1 MVELAGKVAIV
12 TGAASGIGLAVARD
26 FAKHG
31 IRVTVSDIDVEGG
44 KTAAAALP
52 GARFRA
58 ADMAKSEDVQ
68 RLVAETI
75 AAEGQVDILVN
86 NAGIQYVAPLT
97 EFPEAKWRQIIE
109 IMLTAPFLL
118 TKAVLPGMY
127 ARKWGRIL
135 NIASVHALRASA
147 FKAAYVTAKHGLLG
161 LTRVTALEG
170 AEHGVTCNAI
180 CPSYV
185 RTPLVEKQIADQARV
200 HGIPE
205 SEVVE
210 KIMVTEGAIHRLL
223 EPEEVAQLVTY
234 LCTDAA
240 SAITGSAQT
249 IDCGWTAQSPAR
261 SLDKPCTQFGL
272 HHFAHCIA
280 WQRIC

>member
-1 MVELAGKVAIV
+1 MAGIEGKVAIV
-12 TGAASGIGLAVARD
+12 TGAASGIGLAIARD

-31 IRVTVSDIDVEGG
+31 IHVTLSDIDVAGG
-44 KTAAAALP
+44 QAAAAELP
-52 GARFRA
+52 GARFQA
-58 ADMAKSEDVQ
+58 ADMTKSADIE
-68 RLVAETI
+68 RLVADTI

-86 NAGIQYVAPLT
+86 NAGIQYVASIT

-118 TKAVLPGMY
+118 TKAVLPEMY
-127 ARKWGRIL
+127 TRKWGRII

-147 FKAAYVTAKHGLLG
+147 FKSAYVSAKHGLLG

-210 KIMVTEGAIHRLL
+210 KIMVAEAPIHRLL

-240 SAITGSAQT
+240 SGITGSAQT
-249 IDCGWTAQSPAR
+249 IDCGWTA
-261 SLDKPCTQFGL
+261 
-272 HHFAHCIA
+272 H
-280 WQRIC
+280 

>member
-1 MVELAGKVAIV
+1 MAGIEGKVAIV

-26 FAKHG
+26 FAKQG
-31 IRVTVSDIDVEGG
+31 IRVTLSDIDIERGQ
-44 KTAAAALP
+44 AAAAELP
-52 GARFRA
+52 GARFQA
-58 ADMAKSEDVQ
+58 ADMTKSADIE
-68 RLVAETI
+68 RLVADTI

-86 NAGIQYVAPLT
+86 NAGIQYVAPIT
-97 EFPEAKWRQIIE
+97 EFPEAKWRQIIDL
-109 IMLTAPFLL
+109 MLTAPFLL
-118 TKAVLPGMY
+118 TKAVLPEMY
-127 ARKWGRIL
+127 TRKWGRII

-147 FKAAYVTAKHGLLG
+147 FKSAYVSAKHGLLG

-185 RTPLVEKQIADQARV
+185 RTPLVEKQIADQARL

-210 KIMVTEGAIHRLL
+210 KIMVAEAPIHRLL

-240 SAITGSAQT
+240 SGITGSAQS
-249 IDCGWTAQSPAR
+249 IDCGWTA
-261 SLDKPCTQFGL
+261 
-272 HHFAHCIA
+272 H
-280 WQRIC
+280 

>member
-1 MVELAGKVAIV
+1 MVDLKSKTALV
-12 TGAASGIGLAVARD
+12 TGAASGIGLAIVRD
-26 FAKHG
+26 FAQHG
-31 IRVTVSDIDVEGG
+31 ILVTLSDIDIERGR
-44 KTAAAALP
+44 AAAAELP
-52 GARFRA
+52 GVRFQA
-58 ADMAKSEDVQ
+58 ADMTNGDDLQ
-68 RLVAETI
+68 RLVTETI
-75 AAEGQVDILVN
+75 EAQGQIDILVN
-86 NAGIQYVAPLT
+86 NAGIQYVAPIT
-97 EFPEAKWRQIIE
+97 EFPEAKWRQIIDL
-109 IMLTAPFLL
+109 MLTAPFLL

-127 ARKWGRIL
+127 AHRWGRVI

-147 FKAAYVTAKHGLLG
+147 FKSAYVSAKHGLLG

-205 SEVVE
+205 SDVVE
-210 KIMVTEGAIHRLL
+210 KIMLFEAAIRRLL

-240 SAITGSAQT
+240 SGITGSAQS
-249 IDCGWTAQSPAR
+249 IDCGW
-261 SLDKPCTQFGL
+261 G
-272 HHFAHCIA
+272 AH
-280 WQRIC
+280 

>member
-1 MVELAGKVAIV
+1 MTGLEGRIALV
-12 TGAASGIGLAVARD
+12 TGAASGIGLAIVRD
-26 FAKHG
+26 FVRHG
-31 IRVTVSDIDVEGG
+31 IRVTLSDIDVERGRAVAG
-44 KTAAAALP
+44 ELP
-52 GARFRA
+52 GVRFQA
-58 ADMAKSEDVQ
+58 ADMTNGDDLQ
-68 RLVAETI
+68 QLVAQTLDR
-75 AAEGQVDILVN
+75 EGRIDILVN
-86 NAGIQYVAPLT
+86 NAGIQHVAPIP
-97 EFPEAKWRQIIE
+97 EFPEAKWRQILE

-127 ARKWGRIL
+127 AHRWGRII

-147 FKAAYVTAKHGLLG
+147 FKSAYVSAKHGLLG

-210 KIMVTEGAIHRLL
+210 KIMVAEGAIHRLL
-223 EPEEVAQLVTY
+223 EPEEVAQLVSY

-240 SAITGSAQT
+240 SGITGSAQS
-249 IDCGWTAQSPAR
+249 IDCGWTAS
-261 SLDKPCTQFGL
+261 
-272 HHFAHCIA
+272 
-280 WQRIC
+280 